1 MKRTLQSRQQKTL
14 PENRSQRGGTIG
26 CTKVRDAILT
36 DRQTH
41 NANLVIRT
49 VLPDLKSMTNTKSSM
64 NMMLAAIAIFVF
76 AIFLFAKSRST
87 PKHETLSNADVIEE
101 MRVRAASAVVD
112 ARDNHSIEL
121 DYSSDSIEEVE
132 RILDKIHRQH
142 LQEPIDNAELNRL
155 KLEWGGYV
163 GEVIKRLRNA
173 EWQLDSK
180 IAGPGSLPVV
190 YEKSGESFP
199 VMWCLKRIV
208 NGAEDNVWDKF
219 NLLVVN
225 RDSEPS
231 GAVTFY
237 PDGTVTGLE
246 TAEQTDGHEAAD
258 RPH

>member
-1 MKRTLQSRQQKTL
+1 M
-14 PENRSQRGGTIG
+14 G
-26 CTKVRDAILT
+26 V
-36 DRQTH
+36 
-41 NANLVIRT
+41 
-49 VLPDLKSMTNTKSSM
+49 VLPDMNSMTNTKSNM
-64 NMMLAAIAIFVF
+64 NMMLAAIVIFVF

-87 PKHETLSNADVIEE
+87 PKHEMLSNADVIEE
-101 MRVRAASAVVD
+101 MKERAASAVED
-112 ARDNHSIEL
+112 ARDKYSIEL

-142 LQEPIDNAELNRL
+142 REEPIDNAELNRL
-155 KLEWGGYV
+155 KLKWGGYV
-163 GEVIKRLRNA
+163 GEVIKRLRKA

-208 NGAEDNVWDKF
+208 NGPEDNVWDKF

-231 GAVTFY
+231 GAVTFF
-237 PDGTVTGLE
+237 PDGSVTGLD
-246 TAEQTDGHEAAD
+246 TAEQSDGHEAAD
-258 RPH
+258 RPR